1 MKKYSITKI
10 VLDTFKAFMMT
21 MFIMLLIWAFVSWL
35 NVGFNNESALSAAQ
49 DIWAWNLFKL
59 LF

>member
-1 MKKYSITKI
+1 MKKYSIAKI
-10 VLDTFKAFMMT
+10 VLDTLKAFMMT

-35 NVGFNNESALSAAQ
+35 NVGFNNESALSASQ

>member
-1 MKKYSITKI
+1 MKKYSIAKI
-10 VLDTFKAFMMT
+10 VLDTLKAFMMT
-21 MFIMLLIWAFVSWL
+21 MFIMLLIWAFVSWI

>member
-1 MKKYSITKI
+1 MKKYSIAKI
-10 VLDTFKAFMMT
+10 VLDTLKAFMMT

-35 NVGFNNESALSAAQ
+35 NVGFNNESVLSAAQ

>member
-1 MKKYSITKI
+1 MKKYSVTHI
-10 VLDTFKAFMMT
+10 VIDTLKAFMAT
-21 MFIMLLIWAFVSWL
+21 MCVILFVWAFISWL